1 MATVNHRENIMQSS
15 DGRPIYLDLKNIK
28 LPISGIIS
36 IMHRAFG
43 IVLSFSIPVLTYLF
57 TLSIQSEAGFNQVAD
72 MLSSGWLFPIYF
84 LVIWSF
90 VHHLFAG
97 IRYLLID
104 IEIGVDKQTATK
116 SSQVVLIAAAVVSFL
131 LALGVVL

>member
-1 MATVNHRENIMQSS
+1 MQSS

-43 IVLSFSIPVLTYLF
+43 IILSFSIPVLTYLF
-57 TLSIQSEAGFNQVAD
+57 TLSLQSEDGFNQVAG
-72 MLSSGWLFPIYF
+72 MLDSGWLFPVYF
-84 LVIWSF
+84 FFIWSF

-104 IEIGVDKQTATK
+104 LEIGVEKQIATK
-116 SSQVVLIAAAVVSFL
+116 SSQVVLVAALVVSFL
-131 LALGVVL
+131 LTLGVVL